1 MNGEINLLYVGII
14 CLYMA
19 VLGIIGWV
27 GKNKVKSCADW
38 YVGNFKIGGVIMG
51 VAFFAT
57 YFSAVLMIGFAGNAS
72 QWGMSATVIGMW
84 HAVTAFIAFA
94 FLAPRLGKMF
104 KSLNAYTFSEFLALR
119 FKSQALGT
127 LSSVITSVFVIPY
140 TVAAFIAMAA
150 ALSLLVGLPFWIGV
164 VISGIIIALYVFSG
178 GLFSVT
184 IAEFLQ
190 GIVMTIAVVTVW
202 IMSYT
207 LLGGVL
213 PAHETLASISAS
225 TVTFPALGT
234 NLWATVIGLSA
245 VMGFGVLAQPQMV
258 LRYATISS
266 KMNLRRALLI
276 AVLGSF
282 IFPLAAYSYGPLSRA
297 IMLSLGYNVMTMNP
311 NFIIPTFIN
320 AAFPTWLVA
329 LFLAGVLCAATS
341 TIDALVHMSS
351 GTITRDIIRPFRP
364 KMSDR
369 SQLSLTKAL
378 SLIVT
383 VVCCLFAIFQPGLIV
398 TLSAYTWQVLA
409 SAFFGPIVG
418 ALFIKR
424 SNKKSVVSGMITGF
438 VISQLWYLFL
448 APPVTPLYAF
458 FPGVASSIIVTLIVS
473 RFEKPLDREFL
484 ATLFP

>member
-1 MNGEINLLYVGII
+1 MSDQINLFYAAIV
-14 CLYMA
+14 CVYMV
-19 VLGIIGWV
+19 VLGIIGWI

-38 YVGNFKIGGVIMG
+38 YVGNFQIGGVIMG

-84 HAVTAFIAFA
+84 HAVAAFVAFA
-94 FLAPRLGKMF
+94 VLAPGLARMF
-104 KSLNAYTFSEFLALR
+104 KTLNAFTFSEFLALR

-127 LSSVITSVFVIPY
+127 ASSLITSVFIIPY

-150 ALSLLVGLPFWIGV
+150 ALSSLVGLPFWVGV
-164 VISGIIIALYVFSG
+164 VVSGAIIALYVFSG

-190 GIVMTIAVVTVW
+190 GIVMTVAVIVVW
-202 IMSYT
+202 IASYT
-207 LLGGVL
+207 MLGGVIS
-213 PAHETLASISAS
+213 AHETLASISAS
-225 TVTFPALGT
+225 TVTFPAMGS

-245 VMGFGVLAQPQMV
+245 VMGFGALAQPQMI
-258 LRYATISS
+258 LRYSTICNRI
-266 KMNLRRALLI
+266 NLKRALLI

-297 IMLSLGYNVMTMNP
+297 ILLPLGYNVMTMNA

-320 AAFPTWLVA
+320 AAFPTWLVT

-341 TIDALVHMSS
+341 TIDSLVHMSA
-351 GTITRDIIRPFRP
+351 GTITRDLIRPFRA

-369 SQLSLTKAL
+369 SQLSLTKMI
-378 SLIVT
+378 SLVVT
-383 VVCCLFAIFQPGLIV
+383 VVCCMFAIFQPGLIV

-409 SAFFGPIVG
+409 SSFFGPIVG

-424 SNKKSVVSGMITGF
+424 SNKLGAISGMVAGF
-438 VISQLWYLFL
+438 LVSQLWYLFL
-448 APPVTPLYAF
+448 APPVTPIYAF
-458 FPGVASSIIVTLIVS
+458 FPGVAASIIVTLVVS
-473 RFEKPLDREFL
+473 LFAKPLDAEFIAKL
-484 ATLFP
+484 YP

>member
-1 MNGEINLLYVGII
+1 MSEEINLLYVAII
-14 CLYMA
+14 CAYMV

-84 HAVTAFIAFA
+84 HAVSAFVAFA
-94 FLAPRLGKMF
+94 FLAPRLGRMF
-104 KSLNAYTFSEFLALR
+104 KSLNAYTFSEFLSLR

-127 LSSVITSVFVIPY
+127 LSSVITSVFMIPY

-150 ALSLLVGLPFWIGV
+150 ALSLLVGLAFWIGV
-164 VISGIIIALYVFSG
+164 LISGIIIALYVFSG

-190 GIVMTIAVVTVW
+190 GIVMTVAVVVVW

-207 LLGGVL
+207 SLGGVL
-213 PAHETLASISAS
+213 PAHEALASISAS
-225 TVTFPALGT
+225 AVTFPALGT

-258 LRYATISS
+258 LRYATISN
-266 KMNLRRALLI
+266 KMNLKRALLI

-320 AAFPTWLVA
+320 AAFPVWLVA

-351 GTITRDIIRPFRP
+351 GTITRDIIRPFKP

-383 VVCCLFAIFQPGLIV
+383 VVCCLLAISQPGLIV

-409 SAFFGPIVG
+409 SAFFGPIIG
-418 ALFIKR
+418 ALFMKR
-424 SNKKSVVSGMITGF
+424 ANKKSVIIGMVAGF
-438 VISQLWYLFL
+438 LVAQLWYLFL

-458 FPGVASSIIVTLIVS
+458 FPGVATSIIVTYIVS
-473 RFEKPLDREFL
+473 RFETPLDKEFI
-484 ATLFP
+484 AKLFP